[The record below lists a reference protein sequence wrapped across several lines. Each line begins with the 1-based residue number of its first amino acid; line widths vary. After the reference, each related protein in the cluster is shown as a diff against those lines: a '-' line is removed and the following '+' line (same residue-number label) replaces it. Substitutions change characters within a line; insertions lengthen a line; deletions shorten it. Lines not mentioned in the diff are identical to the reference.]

1 MGHRQL
7 ENERP
12 TPKQQCTYAPLPRHA
27 NRRTRVNRLGCS
39 DCLSVAT
46 AQRHADCFEQPH
58 LDLCA
63 RREPFS
69 E

>member
-1 MGHRQL
+1 MGYRQL

-27 NRRTRVNRLGCS
+27 NRRARINRPGRPDRV
-39 DCLSVAT
+39 SVAT
-46 AQRHADCFEQPH
+46 AQRHANRFEQPH
-58 LDLCA
+58 LDLRA
-63 RREPFS
+63 RREPFP